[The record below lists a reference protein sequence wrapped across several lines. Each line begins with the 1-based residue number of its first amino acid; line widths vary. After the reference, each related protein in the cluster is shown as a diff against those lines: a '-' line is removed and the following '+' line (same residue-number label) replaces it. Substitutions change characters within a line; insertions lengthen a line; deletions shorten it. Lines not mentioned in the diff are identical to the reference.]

1 MSSLLS
7 KTKLSPKDKSIHN
20 WSRKHSPRLIH
31 LKNGQ
36 IILHFVKITKVSSIE
51 YRHCKGII
59 LRSIFI
65 PSFQSFGIMS
75 ILRPSQWCTSKALS
89 VYEYIFDRL
98 PESTL
103 NKDINI
109 WLPGLLPLFSY
120 SSILVKPLQIKMFR
134 HLILSQLSA
143 TTLRDISK
151 PFILCLLAGLD
162 DENSEVFGDVIEL
175 LDAYKLKLNNDSH
188 FWQSMFVCIIRNPER
203 RLGALHWCV
212 KGFLCLSASKIK
224 TENSTIRRG
233 SALLKTRTRVANQSN
248 GNID

>member
-1 MSSLLS
+1 MGRLYCILSRLQKSLQLNIDTAKESYYVPYSSQVSNRLALCLS
-7 KTKLSPKDKSIHN
+7 SDLP
-20 WSRKHSPRLIH
+20 
-31 LKNGQ
+31 NGVHQ
-36 IILHFVKITKVSSIE
+36 
-51 YRHCKGII
+51 
-59 LRSIFI
+59 
-65 PSFQSFGIMS
+65 
-75 ILRPSQWCTSKALS
+75 KALS

-212 KGFLCLSASKIK
+212 KRLPLFISFKDQNGKTVLSEEAQLCLKP
-224 TENSTIRRG
+224 EPGLLIRAMAISIDNPESFDVVVVRG
-233 SALLKTRTRVANQSN
+233 F
-248 GNID
+248 

>member
-20 WSRKHSPRLIH
+20 WSRKHLPRLIH

-65 PSFQSFGIMS
+65 PSCQSFGIMS

-109 WLPGLLPLFSY
+109 WLPGLLPLSY

-143 TTLRDISK
+143 TTLRGISK

-203 RLGALHWCV
+203 RLGALHWC
-212 KGFLCLSASKIK
+212 KEASPVYQLQRSKRK
-224 TENSTIRRG
+224 NSTIRRG

>member
-7 KTKLSPKDKSIHN
+7 KTKLSPKDKKYSQLVEKTLATFDSLEEWADYIAFL
-20 WSRKHSPRLIH
+20 SRLQKSLQLNIDTAKESYYVPYSSQVSNRLA
-31 LKNGQ
+31 LCLSSDLPNGVHQ
-36 IILHFVKITKVSSIE
+36 
-51 YRHCKGII
+51 
-59 LRSIFI
+59 
-65 PSFQSFGIMS
+65 
-75 ILRPSQWCTSKALS
+75 KALS

-143 TTLRDISK
+143 TTLRGISK

-203 RLGALHWCV
+203 RLGALH
-212 KGFLCLSASKIK
+212 
-224 TENSTIRRG
+224 
-233 SALLKTRTRVANQSN
+233 
-248 GNID
+248 